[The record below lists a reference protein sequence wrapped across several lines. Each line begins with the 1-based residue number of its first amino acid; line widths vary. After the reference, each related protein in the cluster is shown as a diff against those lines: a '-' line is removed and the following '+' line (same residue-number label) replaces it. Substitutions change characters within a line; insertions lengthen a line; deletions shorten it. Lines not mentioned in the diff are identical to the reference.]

1 MSTVDVARVF
11 THHVSLA
18 DGAAVAAAYETFARR
33 RDGCVKVALLP
44 GAQPRHIS
52 SEAQQL

>member
-1 MSTVDVARVF
+1 MDVARVF
-11 THHVSLA
+11 THRVPLA

-44 GAQPRHIS
+44 GTCPRNGTGSGGI
-52 SEAQQL
+52 

>member
-1 MSTVDVARVF
+1 MDVARVF
-11 THHVSLA
+11 THRVPLA

-44 GAQPRHIS
+44 GAQPRHMS